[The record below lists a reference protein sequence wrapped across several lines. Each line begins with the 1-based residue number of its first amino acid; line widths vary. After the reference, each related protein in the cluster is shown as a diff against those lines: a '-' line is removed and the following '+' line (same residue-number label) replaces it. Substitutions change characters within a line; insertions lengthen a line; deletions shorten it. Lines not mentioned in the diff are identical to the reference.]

1 MASKEADR
9 DGDGDGRRQP
19 GPLKMYNYL
28 RGFIRL
34 PILNFSSRPETEQS
48 GQQAGRRAGGQAG
61 SGSGRQWQ
69 LHGHGRRQTINK
81 RPNVCNELYT
91 VRSSI
96 YIYIY
101 IKSLDVGCAFPL
113 PLVAK
118 RKRLRL
124 RLQLYRFKRSDLISL
139 ADFLKSMPPFAC
151 LLQLDLES
159 S

>member
-1 MASKEADR
+1 MASKQADR
-9 DGDGDGRRQP
+9 DGDGDGDGRRQP

-48 GQQAGRRAGGQAG
+48 GQQAGGGQAAVLG
-61 SGSGRQWQ
+61 EQQRQWQ

-91 VRSSI
+91 VRS

-101 IKSLDVGCAFPL
+101 IVSRC
-113 PLVAK
+113 
-118 RKRLRL
+118 RLRFSAAVGG
-124 RLQLYRFKRSDLISL
+124 QKKKASASASAL
-139 ADFLKSMPPFAC
+139 ALAPALPF
-151 LLQLDLES
+151 
-159 S
+159 